1 MGAGSS
7 RSMPNHHIHKFIAY
21 GHKNVA
27 IVHKFVDMEI
37 WHRPRA
43 AYPGS
48 PRLDGLIFFK
58 LHKLVSTLLGDDAT
72 LCTSYLFFY
81 SRKAAAC
88 FLDFVAIEKSIVH
101 KCPQFV
107 AIEFVAIEIIP
118 DYPSDYPFPFKSI

>member
-1 MGAGSS
+1 M
-7 RSMPNHHIHKFIAY
+7 
-21 GHKNVA
+21 A
-27 IVHKFVDMEI
+27 IVHKIVGMEI
-37 WHRPRA
+37 WRRPRA

-88 FLDFVAIEKSIVH
+88 FLDFAAIVKSIATNVH
-101 KCPQFV
+101 KFV
-107 AIEFVAIEIIP
+107 AIENVDTYGHFVDLWQLNLWTLVAIDFTIATNLWQ
-118 DYPSDYPFPFKSI
+118 